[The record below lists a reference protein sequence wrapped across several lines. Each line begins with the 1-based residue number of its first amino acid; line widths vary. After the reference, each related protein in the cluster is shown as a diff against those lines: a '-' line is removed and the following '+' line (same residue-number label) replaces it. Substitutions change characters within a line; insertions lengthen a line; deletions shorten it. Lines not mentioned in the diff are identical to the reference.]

1 MAIIAPNG
9 EILRKPEEASETT
22 SDIHT
27 FQPPNEIDRTT
38 LIGALVN
45 AEQKNKEAK
54 RGLEQI
60 TKGNNSAREKGENG
74 EEGPEI

>member
-1 MAIIAPNG
+1 MAEIAQNG
-9 EILRKPEEASETT
+9 EIIRNPEEASKIT

-27 FQPPNEIDRTT
+27 FQPPNEIDRTA
-38 LIGALVN
+38 LIEALVN
-45 AEQKNKEAK
+45 ARKENEKAK

-60 TKGNNSAREKGENG
+60 TKGNNSAREKGENE